1 MCKKIIKKFINK
13 FKNNHPNENITVVGI
28 LGFGSNFN
36 QRKISKN
43 SDLDLYIIIK
53 NTNKRYRG
61 IMIVDGMEIDYFVN
75 PIKQLEQ
82 DWKNFKKGIMHK
94 NTILYMLK
102 DSKIILDKNN
112 QLKKI
117 KAEAKI
123 FFKEKIENKKIL
135 LNDLIIKKYFI
146 EDYLKDIEDDLENK
160 DIQSWQYNFNLL
172 LIFLVEFFCE
182 INKIPLD
189 KPKYLME
196 EIAKKDKKFIKI
208 YNSIAKSLSI
218 KDKSQKIN
226 ELSLYCLNLSGSK
239 LPKEWEIKNKTCI

>member
-1 MCKKIIKKFINK
+1 MHKKIIKKFINK
-13 FKNNHPNENITVVGI
+13 FINNHPNENIVVVGI

-36 QRKISKN
+36 QKKISKN

-61 IMIVDGMEIDYFVN
+61 IMVIDKIEIDYFVN
-75 PIKQLEQ
+75 PIKQLKQ
-82 DWKNFKKGIMHK
+82 DWRNFKKGITHK

-102 DSKIILDKNN
+102 DGKIILDKNN
-112 QLKKI
+112 QLKKL
-117 KAEAKI
+117 KDEAKI
-123 FFKEKIENKKIL
+123 FFKKEIKSKNIS

-146 EDYLKDIEDDLENK
+146 EDYLKDIEDDLKNK

-182 INKIPLD
+182 INKIPLN

-196 EIAKKDKKFIKI
+196 EIVKKDKEFIKI

-226 ELSLYCLNLSGSK
+226 KLSLYCLNLSGSK
-239 LPKEWEIKNKTCI
+239 LPKEWEIRK